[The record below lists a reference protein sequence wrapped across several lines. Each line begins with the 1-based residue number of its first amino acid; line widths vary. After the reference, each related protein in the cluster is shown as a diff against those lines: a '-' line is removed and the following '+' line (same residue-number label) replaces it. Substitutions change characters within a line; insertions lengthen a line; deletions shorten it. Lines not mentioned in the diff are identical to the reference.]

1 MITTENKIVTITGQC
16 PFLMTRRTIAV
27 KLEIQMLNKKD
38 RAVPVENQCDYL
50 EDCPYTNSCPVF
62 KTCERE
68 CFAMHN

>member
-1 MITTENKIVTITGQC
+1 MITTENKIITITGQC

-27 KLEIQMLNKKD
+27 KFEMQMLEKKTQ
-38 RAVPVENQCDYL
+38 AVPVENQCDYL

-68 CFAMHN
+68 YFAIHN